1 MKIMKYYESNFWIRK
16 IMSDAKKG
24 ITPEESINDKSLFRN
39 IKSYYSSEI
48 EIANKIAIENKEYVL
63 KVILDGLKNGISMK
77 TTIKNEFPN
86 INIDEILN
94 LLTDED
100 KELINKYNKEMSKSI
115 TSKKYSSLGKSER
128 PDQYNNSVIYPF
140 EDFYSSSAYKK
151 YMDLAKED

>member
-1 MKIMKYYESNFWIRK
+1 
-16 IMSDAKKG
+16 
-24 ITPEESINDKSLFRN
+24 
-39 IKSYYSSEI
+39 
-48 EIANKIAIENKEYVL
+48 
-63 KVILDGLKNGISMK
+63 MK

-100 KELINKYNKEMSKSI
+100 KELINRYNKEMSKSI